1 MLLLLD
7 EGVVVAA
14 VVVEVLVVG
23 GGGDRGQ
30 LMVPVA
36 LLAMASGEGCKGGL
50 EDLRTRVWELELE
63 LEEEEAEDD
72 DDDDEEE
79 VAQADDDVEDEEEQL
94 AAPDIRAEA
103 AEVIGK
109 LPTTCMG
116 CGGGDSGEL
125 WAKRLRGVATGGGD
139 SGISTMGL
147 GERLGTNSD

>member
-1 MLLLLD
+1 MFNV
-7 EGVVVAA
+7 GVVI
-14 VVVEVLVVG
+14 VVVVVLVG

-30 LMVPVA
+30 LVLVVA
-36 LLAMASGEGCKGGL
+36 EVVASGGCKGGL

-72 DDDDEEE
+72 DEDEE
-79 VAQADDDVEDEEEQL
+79 VAQAEDDEEVEEQL
-94 AAPDIRAEA
+94 AAPDIRADA
-103 AEVIGK
+103 VEVIGNP
-109 LPTTCMG
+109 PTTCMG

-125 WAKRLRGVATGGGD
+125 CAKRLRGVATGGGD